1 MKEIDTITMEH
12 IFLTMTVFLG
22 TIWHDQEC
30 NNFYIQQSIFW
41 TSSASVFN
49 WFVLVRPFDILLCR
63 KLVRKVSF
71 TQKVSVHW
79 SLQLGQFS
87 NFWAIFNSLC
97 LMYFVKMKWNL
108 QWSLKNLA
116 KKLFGA
122 WFFTKLIFE
131 KSNDF
136 IWRKCTS
143 KSYTVVGSHK
153 QTFTDVGYR

>member
-1 MKEIDTITMEH
+1 MEIK
-12 IFLTMTVFLG
+12 IFKKKS
-22 TIWHDQEC
+22 H
-30 NNFYIQQSIFW
+30 YSKKSIFCPKSNKKR
-41 TSSASVFN
+41 TC
-49 WFVLVRPFDILLCR
+49 FVLVRSFDISLCR
-63 KLVRKVSF
+63 KLFKKVSF

-79 SLQLGQFS
+79 SLQFS
-87 NFWAIFNSLC
+87 HFWAIFNSLC